1 VRKILLRKCSNYDL
15 TECPCAGEKPD
26 DLGEELLS
34 NSTGPSIPLATNG
47 EVFPWNNVRLPTF
60 VRPLRYTLRVHPNL
74 TTLEVKGNFCVIILR
89 SNDSDVAYIELVE
102 CSAIFPTLQQL

>member
-1 VRKILLRKCSNYDL
+1 MRKIHLRKCGIIVFDL

-26 DLGEELLS
+26 HLGDEVLS
-34 NSTGPSIPLATNG
+34 NSTGPSVPLATNG

-74 TTLEVKGNFCVIILR
+74 TTLEVKGNFFVIILR
-89 SNDSDVAYIELVE
+89 SNGNNIVYIELTDY
-102 CSAIFPTLQQL
+102 F